1 MFITKLD
8 GTSKGGIVIDIVNEV
23 EIPVPYIGIGEQV
36 EELKFFDAKQFA
48 ESFFALV
55 LLNFI
60 KGKCLQAC

>member
-36 EELKFFDAKQFA
+36 EELKTFDAKQFA
-48 ESFFALV
+48 GSLFALV